1 MTPHILVVGGAGY
14 IGSHMV
20 KRLRGAGYQPVV
32 LDNLSQG
39 RREAAGGA
47 PLIVAELSDQPAL
60 DVLFQA
66 YPIEAVMH
74 FASFIQVGESL
85 QLPGR
90 YYDNNVNNTVGLL
103 EAMVRHGVDKFIFS
117 STAAIFG
124 DPQYV
129 PIDEA
134 HPKAPINPYGRSKLM
149 VEQILEDFDRAYQLR
164 SCCLRYFNAA
174 GADPDGELGECH
186 EPETHLIPLVLQ
198 VASGRREAITI
209 HGNDYDTP
217 DGTCIRDYIHV
228 QDLSDAH
235 LLALEALL
243 AGGASARYNLGNGN
257 GYSIREVIAA
267 AQRVCG
273 RGIGQQNGPRRAG
286 DPARLVADP
295 SLARAQLGWQPVF
308 ADLDTIIAHAWA
320 WEQRY
325 HRQPARLR
333 AIEAGGDDRRQR
345 ERRLGARTVAQATQH
360 S

>member
-1 MTPHILVVGGAGY
+1 
-14 IGSHMV
+14 
-20 KRLRGAGYQPVV
+20 
-32 LDNLSQG
+32 
-39 RREAAGGA
+39 
-47 PLIVAELSDQPAL
+47 
-60 DVLFQA
+60 
-66 YPIEAVMH
+66 
-74 FASFIQVGESL
+74 
-85 QLPGR
+85 
-90 YYDNNVNNTVGLL
+90 
-103 EAMVRHGVDKFIFS
+103 
-117 STAAIFG
+117 
-124 DPQYV
+124 
-129 PIDEA
+129 
-134 HPKAPINPYGRSKLM
+134 
-149 VEQILEDFDRAYQLR
+149 
-164 SCCLRYFNAA
+164 
-174 GADPDGELGECH
+174 
-186 EPETHLIPLVLQ
+186 
-198 VASGRREAITI
+198 
-209 HGNDYDTP
+209 
-217 DGTCIRDYIHV
+217 V
-228 QDLSDAH
+228 QDLCDAH